1 MAAKKKKTGARKGER
16 PFLTRAKINRFLRA
30 IGNGCTVKAACGI
43 VGMHETTFYK
53 YRDEYRKGNAAKN
66 VVEFIES
73 IERVRGEAQ
82 DELLNLVIADAQ
94 RNTGVKSAQWLLE
107 RRHGMTQTVK
117 QELSGPD
124 GGPIKHETS
133 TTKDAILAKLA
144 ELAERQSAK

>member
-1 MAAKKKKTGARKGER
+1 MSQG
-16 PFLTRAKINRFLRA
+16 
-30 IGNGCTVKAACGI
+30 
-43 VGMHETTFYK
+43 TFYK
-53 YRDEYRKGNAAKN
+53 YRDEYRKGGAAKN

-73 IERVRGEAQ
+73 IDRVRGESQ

-124 GGPIKHETS
+124 GGPIKHDTSET
-133 TTKDAILAKLA
+133 KEAILAKLVK
-144 ELAERQSAK
+144 LAERHGAE

>member
-1 MAAKKKKTGARKGER
+1 MAAKRKPGARKGER
-16 PFLTRAKINRFLRA
+16 PFLTKAKITRFLRA

-43 VGMHETTFYK
+43 VGMSEGTFYK
-53 YRDEYRKGNAAKN
+53 YRDEYRKGGAAKN

-73 IERVRGEAQ
+73 IDRVRGESQ

-124 GGPIKHETS
+124 GGPIKHDVTET
-133 TTKDAILAKLA
+133 KNAILAKLA
-144 ELAERQSAK
+144 KLAERHGAE

>member
-1 MAAKKKKTGARKGER
+1 MAAKRKPGARKGER
-16 PFLTRAKINRFLRA
+16 PFLTKAKINRFLRA

-43 VGMHETTFYK
+43 VGMSEGTFYK
-53 YRDEYRKGNAAKN
+53 YRDEYRKGGAAKN

-73 IERVRGEAQ
+73 VTRVRGEAQ

-94 RNTGVKSAQWLLE
+94 RKTGVKSAQWLLE

-124 GGPIKHETS
+124 GGPIKHDTS
-133 TTKDAILAKLA
+133 DTKDAILAKLA
-144 ELAERQSAK
+144 ELAGRQSAK

>member
-1 MAAKKKKTGARKGER
+1 MAAKKKTGARKGER
-16 PFLTRAKINRFLRA
+16 PFLTKAKINRFLRA

-43 VGMHETTFYK
+43 VGMSQGTFYK
-53 YRDEYRKGNAAKN
+53 YRDEYRKGGAAKN

-73 IERVRGEAQ
+73 IDRVRGESQ

-124 GGPIKHETS
+124 GGPIKHDTSET
-133 TTKDAILAKLA
+133 KEAILAKLVK
-144 ELAERQSAK
+144 LAERHGAE

>member
-1 MAAKKKKTGARKGER
+1 MPAKKTTGARKGER
-16 PFLTRAKINRFLRA
+16 PFLTKAKINRFLRA

-43 VGMHETTFYK
+43 VGMSEGTFYK
-53 YRDEYRKGNAAKN
+53 YRDEYRKGGAAKN

-73 IERVRGEAQ
+73 IDRVRGESQ

-124 GGPIKHETS
+124 GGPIQHDVTET
-133 TTKDAILAKLA
+133 KNAILAKLA
-144 ELAERQSAK
+144 KLAERHGAE

>member
-1 MAAKKKKTGARKGER
+1 MAAKKKTGARKGER
-16 PFLTRAKINRFLRA
+16 PFLTKAKINRFLRA

-43 VGMHETTFYK
+43 VGMSQGTFYK
-53 YRDEYRKGNAAKN
+53 YRDEYRKGGAAKN

-73 IERVRGEAQ
+73 IDRVRGESQ

-124 GGPIKHETS
+124 GGPIKHDVTET
-133 TTKDAILAKLA
+133 KNAILAKLA
-144 ELAERQSAK
+144 KLAERHGAE